1 MRLIISQN
9 PDWEI
14 VELAKLF
21 DVLKRVLDG
30 CADDGWGEIVGED
43 VGLLVD
49 EGRTDNVGW
58 DEGCEDNDG
67 RYEGDN
73 DGVLVGCDEGRSE
86 GLNDG

>member
-9 PDWEI
+9 HDGEI
-14 VELAKLF
+14 VEFAKLF

-30 CADDGWGEIVGED
+30 CADDGWGYIVGED
-43 VGLLVD
+43 DGLLVD

-67 RYEGDN
+67 RYEGDD
-73 DGVLVGCDEGRSE
+73 DGVLVGWDEGRSE